1 MKKFKHTKNQQF
13 AVLGL
18 GKFGTEIT
26 KALYNYGY
34 EVLAID
40 IDEEKVNEVANYC
53 THSLVA
59 DVSEENTLRT
69 VAIENFDTVVIA
81 IGNNMQASIITA
93 LICKELG
100 VKNIIAKAHNEK
112 HGKVLDKIGV
122 NQVIYPEAAMAVK
135 VATTLI
141 NPNIQ
146 NHMEIVAGYSIAE
159 IRIPDK
165 WINKNL
171 GELALRSEYAV
182 NVLIIIRA
190 NDEVITAPTGDT
202 TLKEDDIIVVGGS
215 NQDIENLSFTANKL
229 SQKDEE

>member
-40 IDEEKVNEVANYC
+40 IDEEKINEVANYC

-81 IGNNMQASIITA
+81 IGNNIQASIITA

-112 HGKVLDKIGV
+112 HGKVLNKIGV

-202 TLKEDDIIVVGGS
+202 ILKEDDIIVVGGS

-229 SQKDEE
+229 SQKDE

>member
-215 NQDIENLSFTANKL
+215 NQDIESLSFTANKL
-229 SQKDEE
+229 SQKDE

>member
-26 KALYNYGY
+26 KAFYNYGY

-40 IDEEKVNEVANYC
+40 IDEEKVNEVANFC

-59 DVSEENTLRT
+59 DVSEESTLRT

-165 WINKNL
+165 WVDKNL

-202 TLKEDDIIVVGGS
+202 VLKEDDIIVVGGS

-229 SQKDEE
+229 SQKDK

>member
-18 GKFGTEIT
+18 GKFGTVIT

-112 HGKVLDKIGV
+112 HGKVLNKIGV

-215 NQDIENLSFTANKL
+215 NQDIETLSFTANKL
-229 SQKDEE
+229 SQKDE

>member
-81 IGNNMQASIITA
+81 IGNNMQASIISA

-112 HGKVLDKIGV
+112 HGKVLNKIGV

-202 TLKEDDIIVVGGS
+202 VLKEDDIIVVGGS

-229 SQKDEE
+229 SQKDE

>member
-215 NQDIENLSFTANKL
+215 NQDIETLSFTANKL
-229 SQKDEE
+229 SQKDE

>member
-1 MKKFKHTKNQQF
+1 M
-13 AVLGL
+13 
-18 GKFGTEIT
+18 
-26 KALYNYGY
+26 
-34 EVLAID
+34 
-40 IDEEKVNEVANYC
+40 
-53 THSLVA
+53 
-59 DVSEENTLRT
+59 
-69 VAIENFDTVVIA
+69 
-81 IGNNMQASIITA
+81 IGI
-93 LICKELG
+93 
-100 VKNIIAKAHNEK
+100 
-112 HGKVLDKIGV
+112 

-190 NDEVITAPTGDT
+190 NDEVITSPTGDT
-202 TLKEDDIIVVGGS
+202 LLQEDDIIVVGGS

-229 SQKDEE
+229 SQADKE

>member
-40 IDEEKVNEVANYC
+40 IDEEKINEVANYC

-81 IGNNMQASIITA
+81 IGNNMQASIISA

-112 HGKVLDKIGV
+112 HGKVLNKIGV

-229 SQKDEE
+229 SQKDE

>member
-18 GKFGTEIT
+18 GKFGTEIA

-59 DVSEENTLRT
+59 DVSEETTLRT

-112 HGKVLDKIGV
+112 HGKVLNKIGV

-141 NPNIQ
+141 NPNIE

-190 NDEVITAPTGDT
+190 DDEVITAPTGDT
-202 TLKEDDIIVVGGS
+202 VLKEDDIIVVGGS

-229 SQKDEE
+229 SQKDA

>member
-81 IGNNMQASIITA
+81 IGNNIQASIITA

-112 HGKVLDKIGV
+112 HGKVLNKIG
-122 NQVIYPEAAMAVK
+122 EF
-135 VATTLI
+135 
-141 NPNIQ
+141 
-146 NHMEIVAGYSIAE
+146 
-159 IRIPDK
+159 
-165 WINKNL
+165 
-171 GELALRSEYAV
+171 
-182 NVLIIIRA
+182 
-190 NDEVITAPTGDT
+190 APTRLFKGHA
-202 TLKEDDIIVVGGS
+202 GS
-215 NQDIENLSFTANKL
+215 DKTAKR
-229 SQKDEE
+229 K

>member
-40 IDEEKVNEVANYC
+40 IDEEKINEVANYC

-81 IGNNMQASIITA
+81 IGNNIQASIITA

-112 HGKVLDKIGV
+112 HGKVLNKIGV

-202 TLKEDDIIVVGGS
+202 ILKEDDIIVVGGS
-215 NQDIENLSFTANKL
+215 NQDIESLSFTANKL
-229 SQKDEE
+229 SQKDE

>member
-40 IDEEKVNEVANYC
+40 IDEEKINEVANYC

-81 IGNNMQASIITA
+81 IGNNIQASIITA

-112 HGKVLDKIGV
+112 HGKVLNKIGV
-122 NQVIYPEAAMAVK
+122 NQVIYPEAAIAVK

-202 TLKEDDIIVVGGS
+202 ILKKDDIIVVGGS

-229 SQKDEE
+229 SQKDE

>member
-13 AVLGL
+13 AILGL

-215 NQDIENLSFTANKL
+215 NQDIETLSFTANKL
-229 SQKDEE
+229 SQKDE

>member
-229 SQKDEE
+229 SQKDE

>member
-40 IDEEKVNEVANYC
+40 IDEEKINEVAGFC

-81 IGNNMQASIITA
+81 IGNNIQASIISA

-112 HGKVLDKIGV
+112 HGKVLNKIGV

-202 TLKEDDIIVVGGS
+202 ILKEDDIIVVGGS

-229 SQKDEE
+229 SQKDE

>member
-40 IDEEKVNEVANYC
+40 IDEEKINEVANYC

-81 IGNNMQASIITA
+81 IGNNIQASIITA

-112 HGKVLDKIGV
+112 HGKVLNKIGV

-202 TLKEDDIIVVGGS
+202 ILKKDDIIVVGGS

-229 SQKDEE
+229 SQKDE

>member
-202 TLKEDDIIVVGGS
+202 ILKEDDIIVVGGS
-215 NQDIENLSFTANKL
+215 NQDIESLSFTANKL
-229 SQKDEE
+229 SQKDE

>member
-215 NQDIENLSFTANKL
+215 NQDIETLSFTANKL
-229 SQKDEE
+229 SQKDK

>member
-229 SQKDEE
+229 SQKDK

>member
-40 IDEEKVNEVANYC
+40 IDEEKINEVANYC

-81 IGNNMQASIITA
+81 IGNNMQASIISA

-112 HGKVLDKIGV
+112 HGKVLNKIGV

-202 TLKEDDIIVVGGS
+202 ILKEDDIIVVGGS

-229 SQKDEE
+229 SQKDE

>member
-40 IDEEKVNEVANYC
+40 IDEEKVNEVAGFC

-93 LICKELG
+93 LICKEMG

-112 HGKVLDKIGV
+112 HGKVLNKIGV
-122 NQVIYPEAAMAVK
+122 NQVIYPEAAMAEK
-135 VATTLI
+135 VATKLI

-165 WINKNL
+165 WVNKNL

-190 NDEVITAPTGDT
+190 DDEVITAPTGDT
-202 TLKEDDIIVVGGS
+202 VLNEDDIIVVGGS

-229 SQKDEE
+229 SQKDE

>member
-93 LICKELG
+93 LICKEMG

-229 SQKDEE
+229 SQKDE

>member
-40 IDEEKVNEVANYC
+40 IDEEKINEVANYC

-81 IGNNMQASIITA
+81 IGNNIQASIISA

-112 HGKVLDKIGV
+112 HGKVLNKIGV

-202 TLKEDDIIVVGGS
+202 ILKEDDIIVVGGS

-229 SQKDEE
+229 SQKDE

>member
-1 MKKFKHTKNQQF
+1 MRKFKHQKNQQF
-13 AVLGL
+13 AILGL
-18 GKFGTEIT
+18 GKFGMEIA

-34 EVLAID
+34 EVLAVD
-40 IDEEKVNEVANYC
+40 IDEEKVNEITNFC

-59 DVSEENTLRT
+59 DVSEESTLRSIG
-69 VAIENFDTVVIA
+69 IENFDTVVIA

-93 LICKELG
+93 LTCMEMG
-100 VKNIIAKAHNEK
+100 VKNILAKAHNEK
-112 HGKVLDKIGV
+112 HGKVLNKIGI
-122 NQVIYPEAAMAVK
+122 NQVIYPEAAMAIK

-190 NDEVITAPTGDT
+190 NDEVITSPTGDT
-202 TLKEDDIIVVGGS
+202 LLQEDDIIVVGGS
-215 NQDIENLSFTANKL
+215 NPDIENLSFTANKL
-229 SQKDEE
+229 SQADKE